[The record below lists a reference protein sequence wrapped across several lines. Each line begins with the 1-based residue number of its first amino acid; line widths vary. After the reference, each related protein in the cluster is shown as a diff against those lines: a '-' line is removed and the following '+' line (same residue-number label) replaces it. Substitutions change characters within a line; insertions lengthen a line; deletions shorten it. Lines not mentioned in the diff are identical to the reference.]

1 LDADLSPQQLDD
13 SLHQVLSEVFGYSQ
27 FRGLQL
33 DVCRRVSAGG
43 DALVL
48 MPTGAGKSLCFQVP
62 ALLRQRQGLGSTLVI
77 SPLIALMH
85 DQVSALRELGVKAAY
100 LNSSQSVDESAEIER
115 GWLRGEY
122 SLIYAAPE
130 RIMTPRFLGL
140 MTSLVDRN
148 QLGLFAID
156 EAHCVSQWGHD
167 FRPEYR
173 AVAVLHERFP
183 SVPRVA
189 LTATADSLTRQDIVE
204 RLALEDAKLF
214 VASFDRPNIQYRFT
228 DKKEATRQL
237 IDFIR
242 REHPGDSG
250 IVYALSRKRVE
261 ELSGALNEAGIESLI
276 YHAGIDAAIRQKN
289 QDRFL
294 RADEQT
300 PIVMVATI
308 AFGMGIDKPDV
319 RFVAHADLPK
329 NIESYYQE
337 TGRAGRDGEPSTAWA
352 CYGLQDVVQQRRM
365 IDESPAEDA
374 FKQSLRGKLD
384 ALLAL
389 AESTECRRVHLLR
402 YFGEPYAEDGLARYQ
417 CGNCDNCLT
426 PGELWDATDAARMLL
441 SAIYRLKQGGQSFGA
456 GHIMDIVRGKSTEK
470 VEQFG
475 HASLPTFGV
484 GAAFSEQQLRQVLR
498 QLVAVGAVQVDA
510 NHYNTLVLNAPA
522 KPILKGE
529 QRVELRTL
537 SSAKPERSKTKSS
550 GKSAAKPSIN
560 LDAAGNARLVA
571 LKAWRT
577 EVAKSHSVPAYVVF
591 HDRTLE
597 AIAEL
602 APDDR
607 AQLSGVTGMG
617 AHKLSAYGDEILRVL
632 RGV

>member
-1 LDADLSPQQLDD
+1 LSFVLSPQQLDD
-13 SLHQVLSEVFGYSQ
+13 SLHQVLGEVFGYSQ

-100 LNSSQSVDESAEIER
+100 LNSSQSGEESAEIER

-140 MTSLVDRN
+140 MASLVERK

-189 LTATADSLTRQDIVE
+189 LTATADSLTRQDIIE

-237 IDFIR
+237 IDFVR
-242 REHPGDSG
+242 REHEGDSG

-261 ELSGALNEAGIESLI
+261 ELSGALNDAGIASLP
-276 YHAGIDAAIRQKN
+276 YHAGLDTAVRQEH

-294 RADEQT
+294 RADENS
-300 PIVMVATI
+300 PLVMVATV

-329 NIESYYQE
+329 NIENYYQE

-402 YFGEPYAEDGLARYQ
+402 YFGEPYAEDGQARYQ

-456 GHIMDIVRGKSTEK
+456 GHIMDIVRGKATEK

-484 GAAFSEQQLRQVLR
+484 GAQFSEQQLRQVLR

-510 NHYNTLVLNAPA
+510 NHYNTLVLDAPA

-529 QRVELRTL
+529 AKVELRTL
-537 SSAKPERSKTKSS
+537 STTKPERSKSKTSS
-550 GKSAAKPSIN
+550 KSAAKPSIN
-560 LDAAGNARLVA
+560 LDSAGNARLVA

-597 AIAEL
+597 SIAQL
-602 APDDR
+602 APESH
-607 AQLSGVTGMG
+607 AELSGVTGMG

-632 RGV
+632 RTV